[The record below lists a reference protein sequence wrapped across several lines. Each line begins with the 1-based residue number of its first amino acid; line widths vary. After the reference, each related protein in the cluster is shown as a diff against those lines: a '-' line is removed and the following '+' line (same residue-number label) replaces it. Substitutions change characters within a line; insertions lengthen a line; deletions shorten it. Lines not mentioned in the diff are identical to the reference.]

1 MKFSIFLLVTF
12 ALIVICDSQEPK
24 EAETPTIDQL
34 RKLNERLTKKLN
46 NEVDGETVEEYRKNL
61 RSKIDSMGS
70 FDKDRESLKSKL
82 QEKLAEM
89 KYILENALPKE
100 SEWYKMQ
107 DKPNDE
113 L

>member
-1 MKFSIFLLVTF
+1 MKISIFLLVTF
-12 ALIVICDSQEPK
+12 ALIVICNSQESEK
-24 EAETPTIDQL
+24 AETPTIDQL
-34 RKLNERLTKKLN
+34 KKLNERLTKKLN

-61 RSKIDSMGS
+61 RSKLDSMGS
-70 FDKDRESLKSKL
+70 YDKDRDSFKSKL

-89 KYILENALPKE
+89 KNILENALPKE
-100 SEWYKMQ
+100 SEWYNMK